1 MMAAFAQGNDLHT
14 DCSDANLPGGTS
26 AAADPGKGTYGP
38 ALPPP
43 DLLAFAQQT
52 PVAQAAQYLGL
63 ARKTVYRLRQGY
75 WPSDSRKIL
84 AAWAQYRGRT
94 AQQASSWF
102 LRRVQVGGVVRHAG
116 REFTAFGLAARA
128 GQLLA
133 VARAADGGLLAQTL
147 ELPPERLPLL
157 PVAQMRGIA

>member
-1 MMAAFAQGNDLHT
+1 MTAFASGNDLHT
-14 DCSDANLPGGTS
+14 DCSPANSPGGTS
-26 AAADPGKGTYGP
+26 AAVRTGSGVYGP

-52 PVAQAAQYLGL
+52 PVAQAAQDLGL

-84 AAWAQYRGRT
+84 SAWAQFRGRT

-102 LRRVQVGGVVRHAG
+102 LRRVHVGGVVRHAG
-116 REFTAFGLAARA
+116 REFTAHGLAART
-128 GQLLA
+128 GELLA
-133 VARAADGGLLAQTL
+133 VARTAGGGLLVQTL
-147 ELPPERLPLL
+147 ELPTERLPLA
-157 PVAQMRGIA
+157 PVDAPGRDA